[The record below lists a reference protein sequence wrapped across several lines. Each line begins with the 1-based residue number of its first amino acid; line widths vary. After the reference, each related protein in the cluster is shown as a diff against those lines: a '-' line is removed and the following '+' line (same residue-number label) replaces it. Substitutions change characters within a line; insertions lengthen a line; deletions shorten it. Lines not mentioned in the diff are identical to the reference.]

1 MTKSRLNA
9 VIYACAPKAY
19 YVGGALRDG
28 LMRRFSADIDLALPR
43 AEVKPAAYALA
54 RALKGAAFEMDAEF
68 CVWRVTVKD
77 GLQLDLSAL
86 VGKDIYEDLG
96 RRDFTINALAC
107 AAAAMPAI
115 ETKTSGGKK
124 FILLKAAKKDLIDL
138 NGGAADIKKKIIRA
152 NAKDVFEEDPLR
164 LLRAYRAA
172 AELGF
177 KIAAP
182 TAALIKTRGALIKQ
196 SAGERVQDEL
206 KKIFAC
212 AGAKKNLLALEGAGL
227 LTAIFPALAAQ
238 KGCAR
243 VYYGAGGVFT
253 HTLNVVDRVEFL
265 LANLKTAFPKFHKKL
280 LPFAQDGAL
289 YKTAALLHDIA
300 KPKTAKMQG
309 GRLRFFHHE
318 EEGAKMAEAAL
329 KNLKYP
335 AAQTRLIC
343 KMIAYHLRPSNLA
356 ANEIITDRGVYNFF
370 RELGEAAVPMLL
382 LCWADYTSHITPAQ
396 VRRLVKRYALPV
408 MTIEEGKKKGVAG
421 KTLRHMQVVNFLFG
435 KYFNEAG
442 KLVRPQKLV
451 DGKDVMAVLR
461 LPAGPK
467 VGAALE
473 ALRLAQVEGA
483 VKDRAGALAWLTA
496 RRAELI

>member
-1 MTKSRLNA
+1 MKALQKIILDA
-9 VIYACAPKAY
+9 APQAY
-19 YVGGALRDG
+19 YVGGVLRDG
-28 LMRRFSADIDLALPR
+28 LLRRFSADIDLALPR

-54 RALKGAAFEMDAEF
+54 RALKGAAFEMDSNF
-68 CVWRVTVKD
+68 CVWRVTAKD

-86 VGKDIYEDLG
+86 IGKDIYEDLG

-107 AAAAMPAI
+107 ATSSLPVI
-115 ETKTSGGKK
+115 ETKISGGKK
-124 FILLKAAKKDLIDL
+124 FVLLKAAKRDLIDL
-138 NGGAADIKKKIIRA
+138 NGGAADIKKNIIRA
-152 NAKDVFEEDPLR
+152 NAKNIFSEDPLR

-177 KIAAP
+177 KINVP
-182 TAALIKTRGALIKQ
+182 TAALIKKNSHLIIQ

-212 AGAKKNLLALEGAGL
+212 AGAKKILLAMDGAGL
-227 LTAIFPALAAQ
+227 LTAIFPDLAAQ

-243 VYYGAGGVFT
+243 VYYGAGGVFA
-253 HTLNVVDRVEFL
+253 HTLAVVDRIEFL

-280 LPFAQDGAL
+280 LPFAQDIAL

-318 EEGAKMAEAAL
+318 EEGAKMAQVIL
-329 KNLKYP
+329 KNLKYS
-335 AAQTRLIC
+335 AAQTSLIC

-356 ANEIITDRGVYNFF
+356 SNEIITDRGVYNFF

-382 LCWADYTSHITPAQ
+382 LCWADYTSYITPAQ
-396 VRRLVKRYALPV
+396 VRRLIKPSALPV
-408 MTIEEGKKKGVAG
+408 MTIEAGKKRGALG

-435 KYFNEAG
+435 KYFNETK
-442 KLVRPQKLV
+442 KLVQPQKLV
-451 DGKDVMAVLR
+451 DGKDVMAILR
-461 LPAGPK
+461 IPAGPE

-473 ALRLAQVEGA
+473 ALRLAQVEGK
-483 VKDRAGALAWLTA
+483 VKDRAGALAWLAA
-496 RRAELI
+496 RRA